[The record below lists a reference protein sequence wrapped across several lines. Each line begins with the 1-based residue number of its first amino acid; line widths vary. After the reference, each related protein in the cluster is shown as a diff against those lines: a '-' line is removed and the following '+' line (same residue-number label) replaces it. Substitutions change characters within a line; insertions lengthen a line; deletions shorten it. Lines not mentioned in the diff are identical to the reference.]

1 MVAGTKYLLKRY
13 KKKIYETLLWN
24 SHLLFD
30 IHYQQKLVQ
39 EEENE
44 GLEIS

>member
-1 MVAGTKYLLKRY
+1 MVAGTKNLLKRF
-13 KKKIYETLLWN
+13 KQIYETLLWN

>member
-1 MVAGTKYLLKRY
+1 MVAGNKDSPKNIF
-13 KKKIYETLLWN
+13 KKIYETLLWN

-30 IHYQQKLVQ
+30 MHYLHKLVQ

-44 GLEIS
+44 GLGIL